1 MSHVSQKTNFETT
14 TKHTTMS
21 TANRSKPL
29 ETAAIIIGVLAI
41 AASAYFIF
49 MTEGSAYRLTNWI
62 ISLAFLVFVA
72 YNFINVRSLK
82 GEVGALSD
90 RNAEVTQELQ
100 GTKTIPAKKMNGKKK
115 PDDLTHQQR
124 AQLEQPL
131 KKVASPATKEA
142 QKPRDSTDADLEK
155 LKAFFGKK

>member
-1 MSHVSQKTNFETT
+1 MNHVCQKINFVTT
-14 TKHTTMS
+14 TKQTTMS
-21 TANRSKPL
+21 TANRSKSL
-29 ETAAIIIGVLAI
+29 ETVAIIIGVLAI

-90 RNAEVTQELQ
+90 RNAEVTQELK
-100 GTKTIPAKKMNGKKK
+100 GTKQS
-115 PDDLTHQQR
+115 L
-124 AQLEQPL
+124 
-131 KKVASPATKEA
+131 VEA
-142 QKPRDSTDADLEK
+142 QADLQTVKADLISAEEVAAAREK
-155 LKAFFGKK
+155 EVERLRKKLESDEG

>member
-100 GTKTIPAKKMNGKKK
+100 GTKQS
-115 PDDLTHQQR
+115 L
-124 AQLEQPL
+124 
-131 KKVASPATKEA
+131 VEA
-142 QKPRDSTDADLEK
+142 QADLQTVKSDLISAEEEAAAREK
-155 LKAFFGKK
+155 EVARLRKKLESDEG

>member
-1 MSHVSQKTNFETT
+1 MILSHVSQKTNFETT

-49 MTEGSAYRLTNWI
+49 MTEGSAYRLTHWI

-72 YNFINVRSLK
+72 YNVINVRSLK

-100 GTKTIPAKKMNGKKK
+100 GTKQS
-115 PDDLTHQQR
+115 L
-124 AQLEQPL
+124 
-131 KKVASPATKEA
+131 VEA
-142 QKPRDSTDADLEK
+142 QADLQTVKSDLISAEEEAAAREK
-155 LKAFFGKK
+155 EVARLRKKLESDEG

>member
-1 MSHVSQKTNFETT
+1 MNHVCQRINFVTT
-14 TKHTTMS
+14 TKQTAMS
-21 TANRSKPL
+21 TANRSKSL
-29 ETAAIIIGVLAI
+29 ETVAIIIGVLAI

-90 RNAEVTQELQ
+90 RNAEVTQELK
-100 GTKTIPAKKMNGKKK
+100 GTKQS
-115 PDDLTHQQR
+115 L
-124 AQLEQPL
+124 
-131 KKVASPATKEA
+131 VEA
-142 QKPRDSTDADLEK
+142 QADLQTVKADLISAEEVAAAREK
-155 LKAFFGKK
+155 EVGRLRQKLESDEG

>member
-1 MSHVSQKTNFETT
+1 VSQKTNFETT

-100 GTKTIPAKKMNGKKK
+100 GTKQS
-115 PDDLTHQQR
+115 L
-124 AQLEQPL
+124 
-131 KKVASPATKEA
+131 VEA
-142 QKPRDSTDADLEK
+142 QADLQTVKSDLISAEEEAAAREK
-155 LKAFFGKK
+155 EVARLRKKLDTE

>member
-1 MSHVSQKTNFETT
+1 MSHVSQKTNFETI

-90 RNAEVTQELQ
+90 RNTEVTQELQ
-100 GTKTIPAKKMNGKKK
+100 GTKQS
-115 PDDLTHQQR
+115 L
-124 AQLEQPL
+124 
-131 KKVASPATKEA
+131 VEA
-142 QKPRDSTDADLEK
+142 QADLQTVKSDLISAEEEAAAREK
-155 LKAFFGKK
+155 EVARLRKKLESDEG

>member
-1 MSHVSQKTNFETT
+1 LSHVSQKTNFETT

-100 GTKTIPAKKMNGKKK
+100 GTKQS
-115 PDDLTHQQR
+115 L
-124 AQLEQPL
+124 
-131 KKVASPATKEA
+131 VEA
-142 QKPRDSTDADLEK
+142 QADLQTVKSDLISAEEEAAAREK
-155 LKAFFGKK
+155 EVARLRKKLESDEG

>member
-1 MSHVSQKTNFETT
+1 VSK
-14 TKHTTMS
+14 
-21 TANRSKPL
+21 ANSSKPL

-100 GTKTIPAKKMNGKKK
+100 GTKQS
-115 PDDLTHQQR
+115 L
-124 AQLEQPL
+124 
-131 KKVASPATKEA
+131 VEA
-142 QKPRDSTDADLEK
+142 QADLQTVKSDLISAEEEAAVREK
-155 LKAFFGKK
+155 EVERLRKKLESDEV

>member
-1 MSHVSQKTNFETT
+1 VSK
-14 TKHTTMS
+14 
-21 TANRSKPL
+21 ANSLKPL

-82 GEVGALSD
+82 GEVGELSD

-100 GTKTIPAKKMNGKKK
+100 GTKQS
-115 PDDLTHQQR
+115 L
-124 AQLEQPL
+124 
-131 KKVASPATKEA
+131 VEA
-142 QKPRDSTDADLEK
+142 QADLQTVKSDLISAEEEAAVREK
-155 LKAFFGKK
+155 EVERLRKKLESDEV

>member
-1 MSHVSQKTNFETT
+1 VSK
-14 TKHTTMS
+14 
-21 TANRSKPL
+21 ANSSKPL

-82 GEVGALSD
+82 GEVGELSD

-100 GTKTIPAKKMNGKKK
+100 GTKQS
-115 PDDLTHQQR
+115 L
-124 AQLEQPL
+124 
-131 KKVASPATKEA
+131 VEA
-142 QKPRDSTDADLEK
+142 QADLQTVKSDLISAEEEAAVREK
-155 LKAFFGKK
+155 EVERLRKKLESDEV

>member
-1 MSHVSQKTNFETT
+1 LSHVSQKTNFETT

-100 GTKTIPAKKMNGKKK
+100 GTKQS
-115 PDDLTHQQR
+115 L
-124 AQLEQPL
+124 
-131 KKVASPATKEA
+131 VEA
-142 QKPRDSTDADLEK
+142 QADLQTVKSDLISAEEEAAVREK
-155 LKAFFGKK
+155 EVERLRNKLESDEG

>member
-1 MSHVSQKTNFETT
+1 MNHVCQRINFVTT
-14 TKHTTMS
+14 TKQTTMS
-21 TANRSKPL
+21 TANRSKSL
-29 ETAAIIIGVLAI
+29 ETVAIIIGVLAI

-90 RNAEVTQELQ
+90 RNAEVTQELK
-100 GTKTIPAKKMNGKKK
+100 GTKQS
-115 PDDLTHQQR
+115 L
-124 AQLEQPL
+124 
-131 KKVASPATKEA
+131 VEA
-142 QKPRDSTDADLEK
+142 QADLQTVKADLISAEEVAAAREK
-155 LKAFFGKK
+155 EVGRLRKKLESDEG

>member
-1 MSHVSQKTNFETT
+1 MSHVSQKTNFETI

-90 RNAEVTQELQ
+90 RNTEVTQELQ
-100 GTKTIPAKKMNGKKK
+100 GTKQS
-115 PDDLTHQQR
+115 L
-124 AQLEQPL
+124 
-131 KKVASPATKEA
+131 VEA
-142 QKPRDSTDADLEK
+142 QADLQTVKSDLISAEEEAAVREK
-155 LKAFFGKK
+155 EVARLRKKLESDEG

>member
-14 TKHTTMS
+14 TKLTTMS

-90 RNAEVTQELQ
+90 RNAEVTQELK
-100 GTKTIPAKKMNGKKK
+100 GT
-115 PDDLTHQQR
+115 QQS
-124 AQLEQPL
+124 L
-131 KKVASPATKEA
+131 VEA
-142 QKPRDSTDADLEK
+142 QADLQTVKSDLISAEEEAAVREK
-155 LKAFFGKK
+155 EVERLRKKLESDEA

>member
-14 TKHTTMS
+14 TKLTTMS

-29 ETAAIIIGVLAI
+29 ETAAIIIGVLAV

-82 GEVGALSD
+82 GEVGELSD

-100 GTKTIPAKKMNGKKK
+100 GTKQS
-115 PDDLTHQQR
+115 L
-124 AQLEQPL
+124 
-131 KKVASPATKEA
+131 VEA
-142 QKPRDSTDADLEK
+142 QADLQTVKSDLISAEEEAAVREK
-155 LKAFFGKK
+155 EVERLRKKLESDEV

>member
-1 MSHVSQKTNFETT
+1 MILNHVCQRINFVTT
-14 TKHTTMS
+14 TKQTAMS
-21 TANRSKPL
+21 TANRSKSL
-29 ETAAIIIGVLAI
+29 ETVAIIIGVLAI

-90 RNAEVTQELQ
+90 RNAEVTQELK
-100 GTKTIPAKKMNGKKK
+100 GTKQS
-115 PDDLTHQQR
+115 L
-124 AQLEQPL
+124 
-131 KKVASPATKEA
+131 VEA
-142 QKPRDSTDADLEK
+142 QADLQTVKADLISAEEVAAAREK
-155 LKAFFGKK
+155 EVKRLRKKLESDEG

>member
-1 MSHVSQKTNFETT
+1 MSKFLPIRSNPRKTKSLVSK
-14 TKHTTMS
+14 
-21 TANRSKPL
+21 ANSSKPL

-82 GEVGALSD
+82 GEVGELSD

-100 GTKTIPAKKMNGKKK
+100 GTKQS
-115 PDDLTHQQR
+115 L
-124 AQLEQPL
+124 
-131 KKVASPATKEA
+131 VEA
-142 QKPRDSTDADLEK
+142 QADLQTVKSDLISAEEEAAVREK
-155 LKAFFGKK
+155 EVERRRKKLESDEV

>member
-1 MSHVSQKTNFETT
+1 MNHVCQRINFVTT
-14 TKHTTMS
+14 TKQTTMS
-21 TANRSKPL
+21 TANRSKSL
-29 ETAAIIIGVLAI
+29 ETVAIIIGVLAI

-90 RNAEVTQELQ
+90 RNAEVTQELK
-100 GTKTIPAKKMNGKKK
+100 GTKQS
-115 PDDLTHQQR
+115 L
-124 AQLEQPL
+124 
-131 KKVASPATKEA
+131 VEA
-142 QKPRDSTDADLEK
+142 QADLQTVKADLISAEEVAAAREK
-155 LKAFFGKK
+155 EVERLRKKLESDEG

>member
-1 MSHVSQKTNFETT
+1 
-14 TKHTTMS
+14 MS

-100 GTKTIPAKKMNGKKK
+100 GTKQS
-115 PDDLTHQQR
+115 L
-124 AQLEQPL
+124 
-131 KKVASPATKEA
+131 VEA
-142 QKPRDSTDADLEK
+142 QADLQTVKSDLISAEEEAAAREK
-155 LKAFFGKK
+155 EVARLRKKLESDEG

>member
-1 MSHVSQKTNFETT
+1 LILSHVSQKTNFETT

-100 GTKTIPAKKMNGKKK
+100 GTKQS
-115 PDDLTHQQR
+115 L
-124 AQLEQPL
+124 
-131 KKVASPATKEA
+131 VEA
-142 QKPRDSTDADLEK
+142 QADLQTVKSDLISAEEEAAVREK
-155 LKAFFGKK
+155 EVERLRKKLDTE

>member
-1 MSHVSQKTNFETT
+1 MILSHVSQKTNFETT

-90 RNAEVTQELQ
+90 RNTEVTQELQ
-100 GTKTIPAKKMNGKKK
+100 GTKQS
-115 PDDLTHQQR
+115 L
-124 AQLEQPL
+124 
-131 KKVASPATKEA
+131 VEA
-142 QKPRDSTDADLEK
+142 QADLQTVKSDLISAEEEAAAREK
-155 LKAFFGKK
+155 EVARLRKKLESDEG

>member
-1 MSHVSQKTNFETT
+1 
-14 TKHTTMS
+14 MS
-21 TANRSKPL
+21 TANRSKLL

-82 GEVGALSD
+82 GEVGELSD

-100 GTKTIPAKKMNGKKK
+100 GTKQS
-115 PDDLTHQQR
+115 L
-124 AQLEQPL
+124 
-131 KKVASPATKEA
+131 VEA
-142 QKPRDSTDADLEK
+142 QADLQTVKSDLISAEEEAAVREK
-155 LKAFFGKK
+155 EVERLRKKLESDEV

>member
-14 TKHTTMS
+14 TKLTTMS

-72 YNFINVRSLK
+72 YNLINVRSLK
-82 GEVGALSD
+82 GEVGELSD

-100 GTKTIPAKKMNGKKK
+100 GTKQS
-115 PDDLTHQQR
+115 L
-124 AQLEQPL
+124 
-131 KKVASPATKEA
+131 VEA
-142 QKPRDSTDADLEK
+142 QADLQTVKSDLISAEEEAAVREK
-155 LKAFFGKK
+155 EVERLRKKLESDEV

>member
-29 ETAAIIIGVLAI
+29 ETAAIILGVLAI

-100 GTKTIPAKKMNGKKK
+100 GTKQS
-115 PDDLTHQQR
+115 L
-124 AQLEQPL
+124 
-131 KKVASPATKEA
+131 VEA
-142 QKPRDSTDADLEK
+142 QADLQTVKSDLISAEEEAAAREK
-155 LKAFFGKK
+155 EVARLRKKLESDEG

>member
-1 MSHVSQKTNFETT
+1 
-14 TKHTTMS
+14 MS

-100 GTKTIPAKKMNGKKK
+100 GTKQS
-115 PDDLTHQQR
+115 L
-124 AQLEQPL
+124 
-131 KKVASPATKEA
+131 VEA
-142 QKPRDSTDADLEK
+142 QADLQTVKSDLISAEEEAAVREK
-155 LKAFFGKK
+155 EVERLRKKLESDEV

>member
-1 MSHVSQKTNFETT
+1 MNHVCQRINFVTT
-14 TKHTTMS
+14 TKQTTMS
-21 TANRSKPL
+21 TANRSKSL
-29 ETAAIIIGVLAI
+29 ETIAIIIGVLAI

-90 RNAEVTQELQ
+90 RNAEVTQELK
-100 GTKTIPAKKMNGKKK
+100 GTKQS
-115 PDDLTHQQR
+115 L
-124 AQLEQPL
+124 
-131 KKVASPATKEA
+131 VEA
-142 QKPRDSTDADLEK
+142 QADLQTVKADLISAEEVAAAREK
-155 LKAFFGKK
+155 EVERLRKKLESDEG

>member
-1 MSHVSQKTNFETT
+1 MSK
-14 TKHTTMS
+14 
-21 TANRSKPL
+21 ANSSKPL

-90 RNAEVTQELQ
+90 RNAEVTQELK
-100 GTKTIPAKKMNGKKK
+100 GT
-115 PDDLTHQQR
+115 QQS
-124 AQLEQPL
+124 L
-131 KKVASPATKEA
+131 VEA
-142 QKPRDSTDADLEK
+142 QADLQTVKSDLISAEEEAAVREK
-155 LKAFFGKK
+155 EVERLRKKLDAE

>member
-1 MSHVSQKTNFETT
+1 MSK
-14 TKHTTMS
+14 
-21 TANRSKPL
+21 ANSSKPL

-100 GTKTIPAKKMNGKKK
+100 GTKQS
-115 PDDLTHQQR
+115 L
-124 AQLEQPL
+124 
-131 KKVASPATKEA
+131 VEA
-142 QKPRDSTDADLEK
+142 QADLQTVKSDLISAEEEAAAREK
-155 LKAFFGKK
+155 EVARLRKKLESDEG